1 MHQKHYSAYIV
12 YTPLPRAYRPSGVYK
27 PLPLP
32 HKLHVIVHR
41 HSWELPCEINGVHN
55 YRIIPNVGLKED
67 KEGFLP
73 FTTYGKRV
81 MLHMYMYYRVTS
93 SMEAQST

>member
-12 YTPLPRAYRPSGVYK
+12 YTPLPRAYSPFGVYK

-41 HSWELPCEINGVHN
+41 HLWELPCEINDVHN
-55 YRIIPNVGLKED
+55 HRIIPNVGLKED

-73 FTTYGKRV
+73 LAMYGECV
-81 MLHMYMYYRVTS
+81 MLHVHVLQGTS
-93 SMEAQST
+93 SMEAQLT